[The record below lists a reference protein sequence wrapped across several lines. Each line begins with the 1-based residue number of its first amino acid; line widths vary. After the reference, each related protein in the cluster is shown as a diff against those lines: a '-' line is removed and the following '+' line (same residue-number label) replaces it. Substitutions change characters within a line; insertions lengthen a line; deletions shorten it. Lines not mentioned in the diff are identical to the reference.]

1 MIGKHYILYIIYNWY
16 KKYLTQIKHIP
27 KHISAW
33 KWNFFKTQW
42 ASAPKNGV
50 RIKKKVYSWSNKQ
63 TYVDGGKSR
72 LKCFLYFL
80 QTLGDLAD
88 MRRRTPT
95 ICSRGKGER
104 ENIEPG
110 DSDPDDDTV
119 FPLAP

>member
-1 MIGKHYILYIIYNWY
+1 M
-16 KKYLTQIKHIP
+16 
-27 KHISAW
+27 
-33 KWNFFKTQW
+33 
-42 ASAPKNGV
+42 
-50 RIKKKVYSWSNKQ
+50 YSWSNKQ
-63 TYVDGGKSR
+63 TYVDGGKSRLTGNTMVSPFLSR